1 MKISL
6 QVILILSLVVLN
18 IKSKKIEIFD
28 VLQIKSLVNIHFDL
42 SEALDSSLKTNLNKK
57 KKLLSRLKDVDLRL
71 VNYAKISSA
80 NMMNL
85 KKILS
90 QVDQERKIIK
100 EKSPITKEKS
110 ASDYI
115 NSITGFWG

>member
-1 MKISL
+1 
-6 QVILILSLVVLN
+6 
-18 IKSKKIEIFD
+18 
-28 VLQIKSLVNIHFDL
+28 
-42 SEALDSSLKTNLNKK
+42 
-57 KKLLSRLKDVDLRL
+57 
-71 VNYAKISSA
+71 
-80 NMMNL
+80 MMNL

>member
-6 QVILILSLVVLN
+6 QIILFLSFAVLN

-42 SEALDSSLKTNLNKK
+42 SEAIDNSLNTNLNKK
-57 KKLLSRLKDVDLRL
+57 KKLLSRLKDIDLKL

-90 QVDQERKIIK
+90 RVHQERKIIK

>member
-6 QVILILSLVVLN
+6 QIILFLSFVVLN
-18 IKSKKIEIFD
+18 IKSKNIEIFD
-28 VLQIKSLVNIHFDL
+28 VLQMKSLVNIHFDL
-42 SEALDSSLKTNLNKK
+42 SEAIDNSLNTNLNKK
-57 KKLLSRLKDVDLRL
+57 KKLLSRLMDIDLKL
-71 VNYAKISSA
+71 ANYAKISSA

-85 KKILS
+85 KKILF

>member
-6 QVILILSLVVLN
+6 QIILFLSFAVLN

-42 SEALDSSLKTNLNKK
+42 SEAIDNSLNTNLNKK
-57 KKLLSRLKDVDLRL
+57 KKLLSRLKDIDLKL

-90 QVDQERKIIK
+90 RVHQERKIIK
-100 EKSPITKEKS
+100 EQSPITKEKS